1 MARMQLRLY
10 VETSDEDSTRERQL
24 LAYLQDQFND
34 EYVGFEEDVKGDGN
48 EIVIHQA
55 RLEAG
60 W

>member
-1 MARMQLRLY
+1 MAKMQLRFY
-10 VETSDEDSTRERQL
+10 VETTDENSTRERQL

-55 RLEAG
+55 RLEHG